1 MSSDY
6 FLYLNTHS
14 GHIYYSTCFYLLP
27 LWFRLSELLH
37 FKSFCATNVQ
47 QALYSSKCGSLD
59 GDRFTV
65 QALGNEQIELTVH
78 LDESYYEK
86 ITHRKIAPEELVEFA
101 VRYLNEEKANHRPL
115 PENIYIARINYF
127 YPSFEAEVAQ
137 HKKDRWKPF
146 VWRKFKFDLF
156 GAIKLGLKCT
166 FWPFALMP
174 IYVRTLRGHAKLKI
188 FLPMLL

>member
-1 MSSDY
+1 M
-6 FLYLNTHS
+6 FN
-14 GHIYYSTCFYLLP
+14 
-27 LWFRLSELLH
+27 
-37 FKSFCATNVQ
+37 KSFIP
-47 QALYSSKCGSLD
+47 LD
-59 GDRFTV
+59 VAYDGADHFIVT
-65 QALGNEQIELTVH
+65 APGNNKIRLKVH
-78 LDESYYEK
+78 LDEAYYEK
-86 ITHRKIAPEELVEFA
+86 VTQRNITPEELVEFA

-137 HKKDRWKPF
+137 HMKDRWKPF

-174 IYVRTLRGHAKLKI
+174 IYVRTLRGQAKLEDFFAYAFVVTIGLPYI
-188 FLPMLL
+188 FAPMWKALFS